1 MSASSSNR
9 LPVLQ
14 MIFSKIRRLV
24 GASDPFQYPDTPDPL
39 DPNSVGLSDY
49 VNSFYL
55 YDFPAQYRALK
66 LKDVYTFNTINGIDT
81 YAFNS
86 ENYTT
91 VEMPCYCMNREIALF
106 NDPWSFF
113 GVNFNWQFQNNFTT
127 GDGTTGQHTGIVT
140 NITQATQAVVTSNGH
155 GLLAGAEVI
164 ITGVVGMTEINNNV
178 YTIVSANTNT
188 FTLNVDST
196 GFTPYGSGGVWTSG
210 SYGGFTSAKPIL
222 RSINNNPDLNI
233 NPNYAASRV
242 QNILITA
249 NVSNGVTLN
258 VTDDGNGNLIGDV
271 LNGPVP
277 NIPGSSGIINYG
289 TGEIS
294 GLIFS
299 QGVPQGEQIQIQ
311 YNPFQPSIPLSILF
325 FQNQFTLRPV
335 PDRGYTIELVAYR
348 QPSQA
353 LANTPA
359 FAGNPELSEWWECI
373 AVGAAK
379 KIYEDRG
386 DERGVAFMDKML
398 AERYNIVQ
406 TRTYA
411 QLGKQRIS
419 TIFADQLQ
427 YNYGQGAGFFG
438 SV

>member
-14 MIFSKIRRLV
+14 MIFSKMRRLT
-24 GASDPFQYPDTPDPL
+24 GSADPFQLPDTPDPL

-81 YAFNS
+81 YAFDS

-91 VEMPCYCMNREIALF
+91 VEMPCYCMNREIQLF

-113 GVNFNWQFQNNFTT
+113 GVNFNWQYQNNFVTS
-127 GDGTTGQHTGIVT
+127 DGTTG
-140 NITQATQAVVTSNGH
+140 
-155 GLLAGAEVI
+155 
-164 ITGVVGMTEINNNV
+164 
-178 YTIVSANTNT
+178 
-188 FTLNVDST
+188 
-196 GFTPYGSGGVWTSG
+196 PYA
-210 SYGGFTSAKPIL
+210 GFTSAKPIL
-222 RSINNNPDLNI
+222 RSVNNNPDLDV

-242 QNILITA
+242 QNILITVNIA
-249 NVSNGVTLN
+249 NGITLN

-277 NIPGSSGIINYG
+277 VVPGSSGTIDYG
-289 TGEIS
+289 TGQIT
-294 GLIFS
+294 GLLFS
-299 QGVPQGEQIQIQ
+299 QAPPQGAEIQIQ

-386 DERGVAFMDKML
+386 DERGIALMDKML
-398 AERYNIVQ
+398 SERYSIVE

-411 QLGKQRIS
+411 QLGKQRVN

-427 YNYGQGAGFFG
+427 GNYGAGGSWFGA
-438 SV
+438 V